1 MWLRATES
9 LPTQRSRDGKIA
21 GPRFVATRYSI
32 RRVSRVSTAVLPSR
46 LREEAV
52 VRDSAKWVTRM
63 VARRRYDWLSLL
75 TQRTRPGV
83 VASKQP
89 AGVSV
94 VGQPVC
100 QRWTWSDSRLFP
112 CYDRFDRGAAPL
124 FRRGGMKRGW
134 IIFHLIYSRDI
145 CVPWWQCVFFLS
157 FFLSVRWILSRI
169 ISFGDKEDFQRWE
182 KIIAT
187 RRFYKEERLKDCTT

>member
-1 MWLRATES
+1 MVES
-9 LPTQRSRDGKIA
+9 HWSTHPKIPWRKNHPLDRDSRLSSRDTRGD
-21 GPRFVATRYSI
+21 TRYSI
-32 RRVSRVSTAVLPSR
+32 RRVSSVSIAVDRVLPSR

-112 CYDRFDRGAAPL
+112 CYDRFDRGATPL

-134 IIFHLIYSRDI
+134 IIFIWYIHVIYIYVS
-145 CVPWWQCVFFLS
+145 WWQCFFFS
-157 FFLSVRWILSRI
+157 FFLCSCVNLNFIKDNDPFWARRKFSEVRK
-169 ISFGDKEDFQRWE
+169 DK
-182 KIIAT
+182 
-187 RRFYKEERLKDCTT
+187 L

>member
-1 MWLRATES
+1 MS
-9 LPTQRSRDGKIA
+9 IA
-21 GPRFVATRYSI
+21 VDR
-32 RRVSRVSTAVLPSR
+32 VLPSR

-112 CYDRFDRGAAPL
+112 CYDRFDRGATPL

-134 IIFHLIYSRDI
+134 IIFIWYIHVIYIYMYLGDS
-145 CVPWWQCVFFLS
+145 VFFFLS
-157 FFLSVRWILSRI
+157 FFVRWILSRI
-169 ISFGDKEDFQRWE
+169 MILFGHEENFQRWE
-182 KIIAT
+182 RISYSCYTEI
-187 RRFYKEERLKDCTT
+187 L

>member
-1 MWLRATES
+1 MS
-9 LPTQRSRDGKIA
+9 IA
-21 GPRFVATRYSI
+21 VDR
-32 RRVSRVSTAVLPSR
+32 VLPSR

-112 CYDRFDRGAAPL
+112 CYDRFDRGATPL

-134 IIFHLIYSRDI
+134 IIFIWYIYVS
-145 CVPWWQCVFFLS
+145 WWQYFFFS
-157 FFLSVRWILSRI
+157 FFLCRMNFIKDNDPFWARRKFSEVRK
-169 ISFGDKEDFQRWE
+169 DK
-182 KIIAT
+182 
-187 RRFYKEERLKDCTT
+187 L